1 MSFALPFGTPTD
13 FSFFNKTLTM
23 TARRPAVN
31 RALRTGGPAAA
42 GLAIDTLYDLDIFF
56 AEGRTSASNFNI
68 TTTLRLAPPSEVP
81 EPRLIA
87 LLAAAI
93 GAAGMLRRRRTRAE

>member
-1 MSFALPFGTPTD
+1 LLFGAVTD

-31 RALRTGGPAAA
+31 RTLRTGGPAAA
-42 GLAIDTLYDLDIFF
+42 GLAVDPLYDLDIFF
-56 AEGRTSASNFNI
+56 AERRTTASNFNI
-68 TTTLRLAPPSEVP
+68 TTTLRLAPPSGVP
-81 EPRLIA
+81 EPGSIA

-93 GAAGMLRRRRTRAE
+93 GAAGMLRRRRTRVE